1 MARQATWTSG
11 RGSAAH
17 GQKGQDQGQ
26 GQGLSQAKSSIPTTR
41 IGYLGVGQKPLLTLA
56 YCCGCAVTATLSR
69 STFTGLRCKECG
81 HPYGAGAKHVCED
94 VCFGPLE
101 VVYDYDV
108 IKSRVT
114 RATIEA
120 GPVSIW
126 RYREFLPIEGD
137 PIDVGTGFTPLLKAN
152 RLAKRL
158 GLKNLYIKNDG
169 VNMPTLSFKD
179 RVVSV
184 ALTRARE
191 LGFTTVS
198 CASTGNL
205 ANSTAAIAAHAGL
218 DCCVFIP
225 SDLELGKVLGTLI
238 YNPTLMAV
246 KGNYDQVNRLC
257 SEVAN
262 TYGWGFVNINLR
274 PYYSEGS
281 KTLGYEVI
289 EQLGWQLPDHIV
301 APLASGSLFTKIRK
315 GFDEFIKVGLV
326 DEKPVRFSGAQAEG
340 CSPIAQAFA
349 EGRDFITPVKPNTIA
364 KSIAIG
370 NPADGPYAIDIANRT
385 GGTIAAV
392 SDAEIVAG
400 IQLLAE
406 TEGVFTETA
415 GGTTIAVL
423 KKLVEQGKIDPSETT
438 VAYITGNGLKTLE
451 AVSDAVGEPLTIEP
465 QLASFNAAWERAQ
478 ASHRSSVDH

>member
-1 MARQATWTSG
+1 
-11 RGSAAH
+11 
-17 GQKGQDQGQ
+17 
-26 GQGLSQAKSSIPTTR
+26 
-41 IGYLGVGQKPLLTLA
+41 
-56 YCCGCAVTATLSR
+56 VTVTLSR
-69 STFTGLRCKECG
+69 ATFTGLRCKECG
-81 HPYGAGAKHVCED
+81 QAYEAGARHVCED

-101 VVYDYDV
+101 VVYDYDA
-108 IKSRVT
+108 IRSRVS

-120 GPVSIW
+120 GPASIW
-126 RYREFLPIEGD
+126 RYREFLPVEGD
-137 PIDVGTGFTPLLKAN
+137 PIDVGTGFTPLLRAG
-152 RLAKRL
+152 RLAERL
-158 GLKNLYIKNDG
+158 GLRELYIKNDG

-218 DCCVFIP
+218 ECCVFIP
-225 SDLELGKVLGTLI
+225 ADLEAGKVLGTLI

-281 KTLGYEVI
+281 KTLGFEVI
-289 EQLGWQLPDHIV
+289 EQLGWRLPDHIV

-326 DEKPVRFSGAQAEG
+326 EEKPVRFSGAQAEG
-340 CSPIAQAFA
+340 CSPIAQAFEA
-349 EGRDFITPVKPNTIA
+349 GRDFITPVKPHTIA

-370 NPADGPYAIDIANRT
+370 NPADGPYAIDVANRT

-392 SDAEIVAG
+392 SDAEVVEG
-400 IQLLAE
+400 IKLLAE

-423 KKLVEQGKIDPSETT
+423 RKLVEQGRIDPEETT
-438 VAYITGNGLKTLE
+438 VAYITGNGLKTTE
-451 AVSDAVGEPLTIEP
+451 ALTGAIGAPFTIEP
-465 QLASFNAAWERAQ
+465 QLASFNEAWQRAHRPSGLDASAAG
-478 ASHRSSVDH
+478 